1 MKKIKWKPKGS
12 NKYARAEVGCV
23 VIHINLCYTNTKF
36 RRWYADV
43 SLQKGSDFR
52 IGPTRKSMD
61 KAKDDAV
68 RLAREILLDYRTAV
82 EKELANFE

>member
-1 MKKIKWKPKGS
+1 
-12 NKYARAEVGCV
+12 
-23 VIHINLCYTNTKF
+23 
-36 RRWYADV
+36 
-43 SLQKGSDFR
+43 
-52 IGPTRKSMD
+52 MD